1 MLTPRQRT
9 PNSGSCCTPSTRSA
23 TSTPSQLHG
32 VSPIDEPAGQPI
44 PPRAPAQTATTW
56 PVATDSTWPCSAQ
69 VLDEMFENYSAET
82 RDKITRTNVAELYSL
97 SVVAGKPTFERAT
110 GT

>member
-1 MLTPRQRT
+1 
-9 PNSGSCCTPSTRSA
+9 
-23 TSTPSQLHG
+23 
-32 VSPIDEPAGQPI
+32 
-44 PPRAPAQTATTW
+44 
-56 PVATDSTWPCSAQ
+56 
-69 VLDEMFENYSAET
+69 MFENYSAET